1 MRRVSDWVQEQRE
14 YKQQQDEQEE
24 RIDLV
29 FKYIIRAEIVGILFV
44 LLLGIFVF
52 FIAKYL

>member
-1 MRRVSDWVQEQRE
+1 MRRASDWVQEQRE
-14 YKQQQDEQEE
+14 YKQQQEEQEE

-29 FKYIIRAEIVGILFV
+29 FKYIIYAEITGIFFV